1 VRFSALFNPMMRQ
14 ITGELGNV
22 RDAARPRANG
32 WAGRTRPVE
41 QTILECARSLIESR
55 RCDLTLGSDPRP
67 PLVAGWSSQ

>member
-1 VRFSALFNPMMRQ
+1 MIRQ

-41 QTILECARSLIESR
+41 QTILDCARSLIEQS
-55 RCDLTLGSDPRP
+55 
-67 PLVAGWSSQ
+67 